1 MAVMSVQMIETAVES
16 AEMSKTAAKSAQVIN
31 MAAESV
37 ERIKTAYKREEMMT
51 NILAAMKYLAPQLHL
66 QDQEAQEDEM
76 DLPIYS

>member
-1 MAVMSVQMIETAVES
+1 
-16 AEMSKTAAKSAQVIN
+16 

-37 ERIKTAYKREEMMT
+37 ERIETAYESEEMMT
-51 NILAAMKYLAPQLHL
+51 NILAAMMYLAPQLHL

>member
-1 MAVMSVQMIETAVES
+1 MAIMSVQMIETAVES
-16 AEMSKTAAKSAQVIN
+16 AQVIK

-37 ERIKTAYKREEMMT
+37 ERIETAQDSEEMMT
-51 NILAAMKYLAPQLHL
+51 NILAAVKYLAPQLHL